1 MTVLTLYSHKG
12 GVGKTATAVN
22 LAYLAAQSGARTL
35 IRDLDAQSSSTYYFR
50 VKPRL
55 KGGAKSL
62 LKGSIARSIKG
73 TDYDNLDLLPA
84 DLRLRDLA
92 IDLEGSKHTRTR
104 LRRVLEPLQ
113 KEYQLIVLD
122 APPTIGLV
130 AENVFDASDYLLV
143 PLIPTPL
150 SLRTHH
156 QLLQFLGDGKYDTS
170 RVHAFFSLVDR
181 RKKLHREQM
190 EQAAAEFPGTLQT
203 AIPYLSQ
210 IERMGVERQPVP
222 AFAARSTA
230 ASCYRSLWEEVAAS
244 LFPN

>member
-12 GVGKTATAVN
+12 GVGKTAAAVN
-22 LAYLAAQSGARTL
+22 LAYLAAQSGTRTL
-35 IRDLDAQSSSTYYFR
+35 ICDLDAQSSSTYYFR
-50 VKPRL
+50 VKPKL
-55 KGGAKSL
+55 KGGAKGL
-62 LKGSIARSIKG
+62 LQGSVGRSIKG
-73 TDYDNLDLLPA
+73 TDYDYLDLLPA

-92 IDLEGSKHTRTR
+92 LALEGSKHTRSR
-104 LRRVLEPLQ
+104 LRRALKPLQ

-122 APPTIGLV
+122 VPPTIGLL

-156 QLLQFLGDGKYDTS
+156 QLLQFLDHGKYDVS

-190 EQAAAEFPGTLQT
+190 EEAAAAFPGTLCT
-203 AIPYLSQ
+203 TIPYLSQ

-222 AFAARSTA
+222 AFAPRSTA
-230 ASCYRSLWEEVAAS
+230 AARYQSLWQEVAAT
-244 LFPN
+244 LFAS